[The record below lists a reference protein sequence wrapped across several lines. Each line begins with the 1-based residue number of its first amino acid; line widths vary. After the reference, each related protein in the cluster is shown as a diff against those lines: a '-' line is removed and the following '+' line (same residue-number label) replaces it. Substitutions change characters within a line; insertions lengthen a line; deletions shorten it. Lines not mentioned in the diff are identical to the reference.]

1 MQKRLVSL
9 IEDLLKYLQASW
21 PAVRV
26 AAARAV
32 SSICYSDF
40 ESVMPLLLK
49 RSRDLL
55 DSTSLDD
62 RQTCMFMLMDLVDR
76 SALRILPYIV
86 FFVGPVLARMSDS
99 SKDIRGMAAH
109 CFAKLLVLLPIEVTT
124 QT

>member
-9 IEDLLKYLQASW
+9 IEDLLKYLQAPW

-32 SSICYSDF
+32 SSISYSDF
-40 ESVMPLLLK
+40 EFVMPLLLK

-99 SKDIRGMAAH
+99 STDIRGMAAH
-109 CFAKLLVLLPIEVTT
+109 CFAKLLVLLPIEVTA